1 VRPLR
6 RGLGIARMCALGID
20 ARRMR
25 RSHTRDVVEMAN
37 ASRWIAAN
45 LCSIR
50 GVPFEQRVTHPRIV
64 GVATDDL
71 MRLCSELAA
80 APSLVDAELLP
91 LAWRLAL
98 RGLGIPLL
106 DRPVKQA
113 LDAGVT
119 VVVPEHA
126 RERTLPP

>member
-20 ARRMR
+20 ARRR
-25 RSHTRDVVEMAN
+25 RSRDIVEMAN

-50 GVPFEQRVTHPRIV
+50 GVPFESRQARARIV
-64 GVATDDL
+64 GVPRTDL
-71 MRLCSELAA
+71 MRLCAELAA

-91 LAWRLAL
+91 LAWRIAL
-98 RGLGIPLL
+98 RGIGIPLL
-106 DRPVKQA
+106 DRPASHA
-113 LDAGVT
+113 LEAGIS
-119 VVVPEHA
+119 VVVPEIDMRMLA
-126 RERTLPP
+126 P